1 MVEGARLEIVWAEMS
16 RRFESSRFR
25 QVKVIMTL
33 EEVVQRLVKSFSPYS
48 IFLYGSKATETDN
61 EDSDY
66 EVGVIFEDDKY
77 ISRRIIAEKVSAKD
91 FAIYPF
97 RLGEIMSY
105 DIDTPFQKTIYL
117 NVLANGGSKTLY
129 GVPVLQSLA
138 VPAITTEDLLA
149 DINFNLGVA
158 FSAVRAYKEGDID
171 LANNLFYKAC
181 FFATRDLIYHRLN
194 KLCLSYHEIYGTSQE
209 ISELDAYREVLDASY
224 SLRNHRDATI
234 ASSMY
239 YKNISYINQFILKEF

>member
-1 MVEGARLEIVWAEMS
+1 
-16 RRFESSRFR
+16 
-25 QVKVIMTL
+25 MTL

-48 IFLYGSKATETDN
+48 IFLYGSKATGSDN

-66 EVGVIFEDDKY
+66 EIGVIFEDDKY
-77 ISRRIIAEKVSAKD
+77 ISRQIIADKVSAKN

-97 RLGEIMSY
+97 RLGGIMHY

-117 NVLANGGSKTLY
+117 NILANGGSKTLY
-129 GVPVLQSLA
+129 GVPVLQNLS
-138 VPAITTEDLLA
+138 VPVITTEDLLA

-158 FSAVRAYKEGDID
+158 FSAVRAYKEGNVN

-194 KLCLSYHEIYGTSQE
+194 KLCLSYHEIYRASQE
-209 ISELDAYREVLDASY
+209 ISGLDTYREVLDTSY
-224 SLRNHRDATI
+224 RLRNHRDAAI
-234 ASSMY
+234 APSMY
-239 YKNISYINQFILKEF
+239 YRNISYINQFILKEF